1 MLGQDYR
8 FSGKSSYMAL
18 LIFAG
23 STFYNIGLDSA
34 FLEGITSDK
43 CLQLAVEKLKESW

>member
-8 FSGKSSYMAL
+8 FSGKRSYMGL

-23 STFYNIGLDSA
+23 FRFYNIGLDSA
-34 FLEGITSDK
+34 FLDGVTSDK
-43 CLQLAVEKLKESW
+43 CLKFAVEKLKESW